1 MYLIEVNNDNTFC
14 KCTTFGWNR
23 LDLFCVSIHYIDEI
37 KTILYKIK
45 KTPKPF
51 LRLAMLF
58 VIPKRILFS
67 LVI

>member
-45 KTPKPF
+45 KHQNPYSIYSN
-51 LRLAMLF
+51 LSN
-58 VIPKRILFS
+58 VICDT
-67 LVI
+67 